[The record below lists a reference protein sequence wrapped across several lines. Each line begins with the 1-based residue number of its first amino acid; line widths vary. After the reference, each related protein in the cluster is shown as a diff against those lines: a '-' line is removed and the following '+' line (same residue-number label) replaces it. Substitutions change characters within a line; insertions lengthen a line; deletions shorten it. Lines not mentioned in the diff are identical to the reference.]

1 MVRIDDNP
9 HQPSQFLSVEE
20 ASRDVPH
27 LNQIPPFSN
36 KESWWFHPDRDAE
49 GTLSF
54 IKIITCPCHEQC
66 DGSNSWK
73 HAACWSFYGHLSC
86 YRYLMHHLTQSTKH
100 SMSEDDA
107 YCEILQSIASG
118 KIKFEACP
126 YTGASR
132 QIYREDVRLPAEN
145 DKKRKT
151 TSSRHDEG
159 KRGRSHK
166 DDRAQGAGG
175 KAEA

>member
-1 MVRIDDNP
+1 MGRLDDNP

-20 ASRDVPH
+20 ASKDVPH

-66 DGSNSWK
+66 DG
-73 HAACWSFYGHLSC
+73 
-86 YRYLMHHLTQSTKH
+86 YLMHHLTQSTKH
-100 SMSEDDA
+100 SLSENDA
-107 YCEILQSIASG
+107 YNEILRGIASG
-118 KIKFEACP
+118 DIKFEVCA
-126 YTGASR
+126 YTAESR
-132 QIYREDVRLPAEN
+132 QLYRDDVRLAIEN

-151 TSSRHDEG
+151 TSSSHDEG